1 MAGELG
7 WLIGLGVSFL
17 CGGLLGYAFK
27 VKQHDREIESIL
39 NVTRRHRS
47 ETETEVIAVA
57 TFLDLEGNT
66 WQTQEAAAKF
76 DHLPKGTPKRER
88 KGPPK
93 GPPFVY

>member
-39 NVTRRHRS
+39 NVTRRHR
-47 ETETEVIAVA
+47 
-57 TFLDLEGNT
+57 
-66 WQTQEAAAKF
+66 QEAAAKS

-93 GPPFVY
+93 GPPYVY